1 MTPPTP
7 AEFELAVDA
16 FSLRYAPTQGS
27 PAERLEFA
35 ARLRHLL
42 ALAARL
48 SALAPGR
55 QAVDEASP
63 GPIGRIELAASTVPE
78 MRRRKEGWIARL
90 KREEEMDGSVPWP
103 TAARDQPGTR

>member
-1 MTPPTP
+1 MTP
-7 AEFELAVDA
+7 ADLDLAVDA

-42 ALAARL
+42 ALAARQ
-48 SALAPGR
+48 APLAPGR
-55 QAVDEASP
+55 QTAPEAGP
-63 GPIGRIELAASTVPE
+63 GQIGRIELATSTGRE
-78 MRRRKEGWIARL
+78 MRLRNAGWIARL

-103 TAARDQPGTR
+103 TGG